1 MANDEIYYSGIAEVS
16 EKIRNGEISP
26 VSLVENCL
34 KRIKRYNSTLNTF
47 ITVLEQE
54 ALAQAK
60 EAETAIRS
68 GNWKGALHGIP
79 VAVKDFYDTKGVRT
93 TAGFE
98 HFKDRIPQKDAVVVE
113 KLKEAGAIIIGKT
126 NMHQLGMGTT
136 GVTSFFGPIHNP
148 WNTAYAAGGSSGGSA
163 AAVASG
169 MCYATID
176 TDAVGSCRLPA
187 SCCGVTGFKPGFGII
202 DTNGILSGEKT
213 DDTILKLA
221 HAAITARSV
230 YDASIVFQL
239 LTDRISKD
247 LPGIQSLIPSG
258 LRIGLVENYTAGTA
272 VREVFEKMV
281 DELITAGFDIETIPV
296 PFDAA
301 VFNIS
306 TIDKD
311 RAEVKRSVFQDVDIL
326 LLPTVTASTPSL
338 EEAQHGGEQ
347 AISPA
352 NTFFANY
359 FGIPA
364 ISIPAGFD
372 EHSLPVG
379 LQIMGAPSEE
389 EKVLAVAATFQSLT
403 AWHTMHP
410 DNKLTA
416 AQKA

>member
-1 MANDEIYYSGIAEVS
+1 MTNGEICYSGIAEIS
-16 EKIRNGEISP
+16 AKIKNGEISP
-26 VSLVENCL
+26 VSLVENSL
-34 KRIKRYNSTLNTF
+34 RRIKRYNSTLNTF

-54 ALAQAK
+54 ALVQAK
-60 EAETAIRS
+60 EADATIRS
-68 GNWKGALHGIP
+68 GNWMSTLHGIP
-79 VAVKDFYDTKGVRT
+79 VAVKDFYDTKGIRT

-98 HFKDRIPQKDAVVVE
+98 HFKDRIPQEDAVVVK

-126 NMHQLGMGTT
+126 NMHQLGTGTT
-136 GVTSFFGPIHNP
+136 GVNSFFGAIHNP
-148 WNTAYAAGGSSGGSA
+148 WDTAYAAGGSSGGSA

-169 MCYATID
+169 MCYATVD

-202 DTNGILSGEKT
+202 DTTGILSGEKA

-221 HAAITARSV
+221 HAAITARSA
-230 YDASIVFQL
+230 YDANIVFQL
-239 LTDRISKD
+239 LTDRISKN
-247 LPGIQSLIPSG
+247 LPGIQSLVPTG
-258 LRIGLVENYTAGTA
+258 LRISLVENYTASTT

-281 DELITAGFDIETIPV
+281 DELITAGFDVETFPI

-301 VFNIS
+301 VFSIS

-311 RAEVKRSVFQDVDIL
+311 RAEVMRTVFQDVDIL

-338 EEAQHGGEQ
+338 EEARRGGEQ

-364 ISIPAGFD
+364 ISIPGGFD
-372 EHSLPVG
+372 EHGLPVG

-389 EKVLAVAATFQSLT
+389 
-403 AWHTMHP
+403 
-410 DNKLTA
+410 
-416 AQKA
+416 